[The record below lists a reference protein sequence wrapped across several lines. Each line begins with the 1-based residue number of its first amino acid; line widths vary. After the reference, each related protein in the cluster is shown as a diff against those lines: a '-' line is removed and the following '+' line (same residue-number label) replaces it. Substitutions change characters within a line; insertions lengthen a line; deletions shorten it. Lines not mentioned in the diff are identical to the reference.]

1 MFFLTSCSLFASRI
15 AIFFYKKFLEF
26 TFIPPCEEIAQQNLF
41 LVSSSFF
48 FFPSLQ
54 VLIT

>member
-26 TFIPPCEEIAQQNLF
+26 TFVPPCDEIAQQNLF